1 MKNNHTQLKRL
12 AAISLCLVM
21 CLSALPMLAP
31 SASASTYVEKDYFGN
46 NMVSDSPLEAQY
58 LAPQNMSLGQHYDI
72 ASDGVIYNKA
82 SGTILRASWDHGETG
97 DEMHTFPAA
106 IQGVYVHEQGNNR
119 FVMIGTSGGA
129 VYRAPVGGDFELV
142 LQMNSESYAW
152 TAWSFSSVGKT
163 ILVGEYGGAETPAA
177 VHISHDNGQTWS
189 QLFNTSAYSDRGAHI
204 HLVAIDPYDPMTYYV
219 NVGDNIAIKG
229 LYVTHNGGESW
240 QKIMSMSYAEL
251 SNAVLANGF
260 LSCTFPDPYRVL
272 FFADNY
278 PAIFEYVKSSG
289 ELRMIAQL
297 PYEYRDLKLY
307 SAVLG
312 QHGVTY
318 FAGTDY
324 GETPNIKSIWMTIDG
339 SSYYRISYNPTDQNQ
354 YPLRAYGGKIYS
366 ANMVFND
373 LTIEEAM
380 ALMGDERRSVDMRF
394 GSPRYMDFTSTPL
407 RDVQITV
414 HGAQVFNYI
423 TNPSFELGL
432 EGWETQSA
440 SPISTK
446 EVVSN
451 RSRDGDSSLHLRQ
464 ESTYTGQIGQTL
476 NFVSDGT
483 PLYLMASM
491 TTTQD
496 NSNRMEFVLRYSL
509 GGESFSKNFYFYE
522 EDTGQPAQGPPVSR
536 PGWLDFSWVWAPP
549 AGATLTSMS
558 LLVPKGHDIYID
570 RVALSNQPM
579 WVPET
584 TDSGNVSF
592 MFGDHL
598 IEAGELAEGESMT
611 ISHPSDV
618 CLDGEVP
625 IEPISALAYTVTIDG
640 TPVTASDEAIRETS
654 KLLEQTLP
662 LIVALAV
669 LGGLFT
675 MLGRLKF

>member
-1 MKNNHTQLKRL
+1 MKNNHSHLKRL
-12 AAISLCLVM
+12 AAISLVLMM

-31 SASASTYVEKDYFGN
+31 SASAATYVEKDYFGN

-58 LAPQNMSLGQHYDI
+58 LAPQDMSLGQHYDV
-72 ASDGVIYNKA
+72 ASDGVIYKA
-82 SGTILRASWDHGETG
+82 SETILRASWDHGETW

-106 IQGVYVHEQGNNR
+106 IRGVYVHEQGNNR

-152 TAWSFSSVGKT
+152 TAWSFSSMGKT

-177 VHISHDNGQTWS
+177 VHISYDNGQTWS

-204 HLVAIDPYDPMTYYV
+204 HLVSIDPYDPSTYYI

-229 LYVTHNGGESW
+229 LYVTHNGGSTW
-240 QKIMSMSYAEL
+240 QKIMGMSSVHL
-251 SNAVLANGF
+251 SNALLANGF

-278 PAIFEYVKSSG
+278 PAIYEYVKSSG
-289 ELRMIAQL
+289 ELRMISQL
-297 PYEYRDLKLY
+297 PYEYHSLKLY

-318 FAGTDY
+318 FAGADY
-324 GETPNIKSIWMTIDG
+324 GETPNIKSIWITIDG
-339 SSYYRISYNPTDQNQ
+339 SSYYRIGHNPTDANQ

-407 RDVQITV
+407 KEVQISV
-414 HGAQVFNYI
+414 HGAQVINYI
-423 TNPSFELGL
+423 TNPSFEFGL
-432 EGWETQSA
+432 DGWVDQSA
-440 SPISTK
+440 APISTK
-446 EVVSN
+446 QVASN
-451 RSRDGDSSLHLRQ
+451 RSRDGNSSLHLRQ
-464 ESTYTGQIGQTL
+464 ESPYIGQIGQTL

-496 NSNRMEFVLRYSL
+496 NANRMQFVLRYSL
-509 GGESFSKNFYFYE
+509 GGESFSKYFYFYQ

-536 PGWLDFSWVWAPP
+536 PGWLDYSWTWAPP

-558 LLVPKGHDIYID
+558 LLVPKGHDVYID

-584 TDSGNVSF
+584 TGSGNVSF
-592 MFGDHL
+592 MIGDQL
-598 IEAGELAEGESMT
+598 VEAGELAEGESRS
-611 ISHPSDV
+611 ISLPSDV
-618 CLDGEVP
+618 WLDGLVP
-625 IEPISALAYTVTIDG
+625 IVPVSGLAYTVSIDG
-640 TPVTASDEAIRETS
+640 TPVSESDRSILETN
-654 KLLEQTLP
+654 KLLEQTIP
-662 LIVALAV
+662 LIIGLAV
-669 LGGLFT
+669 IGAVFT